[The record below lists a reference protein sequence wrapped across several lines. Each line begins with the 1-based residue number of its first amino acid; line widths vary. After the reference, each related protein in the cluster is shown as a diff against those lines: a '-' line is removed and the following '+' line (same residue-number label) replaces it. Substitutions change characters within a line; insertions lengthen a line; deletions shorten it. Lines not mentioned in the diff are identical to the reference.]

1 MKLRPPLSLPQELA
15 ATSTRLELIREEIE
29 NAEDLFRFC
38 LDAARNRLITVDAIL
53 TLLGTAIACA
63 AAVGGFYGM
72 NLRNPQADDRG
83 GFAEVTLFTV
93 AGCLAFLDL
102 TCTILGNFTCAGLGF
117 NDDTGITR
125 HRSAIQT
132 EDFDGLSRQCHFQ
145 GFATII

>member
-1 MKLRPPLSLPQELA
+1 MKLRPSVSLPQELA

-93 AGCLAFLDL
+93 AGCLAFLVAAVAYL
-102 TCTILGNFTCAGLGF
+102 FASGILVY
-117 NDDTGITR
+117 
-125 HRSAIQT
+125 
-132 EDFDGLSRQCHFQ
+132 
-145 GFATII
+145 